1 MTDETKEFWE
11 RFTNDLNLLK
21 TVDEVNEVYEYVTEE
36 LRHNPSLQE
45 DENGY
50 EHFLEVYEERIN
62 KLTC

>member
-1 MTDETKEFWE
+1 MSDETKEFWE

-36 LRHNPSLQE
+36 LRYNPSLEE
-45 DENGY
+45 DENGH

-62 KLTC
+62 KLT

>member
-1 MTDETKEFWE
+1 MTDETKEFWV

-21 TVDEVNEVYEYVTEE
+21 TVDEVNELYEYVTEE
-36 LRHNPSLQE
+36 LRYNPSLQE

-62 KLTC
+62 KLTY

>member
-11 RFTNDLNLLK
+11 RFTTDLILLK
-21 TVDEVNEVYEYVTEE
+21 SVVEVHAVYEYVTEE
-36 LRHNPSLQE
+36 LRHNPSFQAH
-45 DENGY
+45 ENGY

>member
-1 MTDETKEFWE
+1 MSDETKEFWE

-36 LRHNPSLQE
+36 LRYNPSLEE

-62 KLTC
+62 KLT

>member
-1 MTDETKEFWE
+1 MTDETKEFWV

-21 TVDEVNEVYEYVTEE
+21 TVDEVNELYEYVTEE
-36 LRHNPSLQE
+36 LRYNPSLQE

>member
-36 LRHNPSLQE
+36 LRHNPSLRE
-45 DENGY
+45 DETGY

>member
-45 DENGY
+45 DETRY

>member
-36 LRHNPSLQE
+36 LRHNPSLQK
-45 DENGY
+45 DEKGY

>member
-21 TVDEVNEVYEYVTEE
+21 TVDEVNEVYDYVTEE
-36 LRHNPSLQE
+36 LRHNPSLQA

>member
-45 DENGY
+45 DETGY
-50 EHFLEVYEERIN
+50 VHFLEVYEERIN

>member
-1 MTDETKEFWE
+1 MTNETKQFWE

-36 LRHNPSLQE
+36 LKYNPSLQE
-45 DENGY
+45 DVTGY